1 MPSGLSKIGL
11 WKMAA
16 NMLGEL
22 ALSSVDDDSRIA
34 RLLAD
39 EYDQA
44 RDSELRKHHWNF
56 AIKRAGLAADLE
68 PPGFGWARSFTLPSD
83 YIALLPVTT
92 DGQGTSPSLAYVL
105 EGQKILCDAKAPLR
119 IRYVFRETRE
129 GYFDPLF
136 ADALAASL
144 ALRISHNITGKSS
157 YVDRINALYERAVST
172 ARLNDAIE
180 SPLLHPEPSE
190 HEMVRCL

>member
-1 MPSGLSKIGL
+1 MPSGLAKIGL

-22 ALSSVDDDSRIA
+22 PLTSVDDDSRIA
-34 RLLAD
+34 RLLDD

-56 AIKRAGLAADLE
+56 AIKRASLPADVHK
-68 PPGFGWARSFTLPSD
+68 PAFGWARSFTLPAD
-83 YIALLPVTT
+83 YIALLPLTS
-92 DGQGTSPSLAYVL
+92 DGQGASPSLSYVL
-105 EGQKILCDAKAPLR
+105 EGQHILCDATAPLK

-157 YVDRINALYERAVST
+157 YMDRINALYEKAVSA

-180 SPLLHPEPSE
+180 SPILHLEPSE
-190 HEMVRCL
+190 HEMVRLI